1 MRNLFRFTPRNP
13 FRDLTKLER
22 SLWLF
27 SVLAITASFA
37 ASHGGDILT
46 LIASLIGVTALIFL
60 AKGYVLGQV
69 LTIVFAV
76 FYGVISYYFRYYGE
90 MLTYLGM
97 TAPSAAAAAIAWL
110 RHPYQGTKEVEV
122 HRLSARQRLLI
133 CILCAATTFIFYHLL
148 ALLGNANLP
157 LSTISVTTS
166 FLASALTFF
175 RSPYY
180 ALAYAANDV
189 ILIGLW
195 VLASMEDVSYL
206 PMVVC
211 FAMFLL
217 NDLYGFFSWQRMKKR
232 QAE

>member
-1 MRNLFRFTPRNP
+1 MKIRSP
-13 FRDLTKLER
+13 FSDLTRLER

-27 SVLAITASFA
+27 SVASIIVSFVL
-37 ASHGGDILT
+37 SGGGDALT

-60 AKGYVLGQV
+60 AKGYVFGQV

-122 HRLSARQRLLI
+122 HRLSGRQWALI
-133 CILCAATTFIFYHLL
+133 CALCAAVTFIFYHLL

-157 LSTISVTTS
+157 LSTVSITTS
-166 FLASALTFF
+166 FLASALTFY
-175 RSPYY
+175 RNPYY
-180 ALAYAANDV
+180 ALAYAANDI
-189 ILIGLW
+189 ILVGLW
-195 VLASMEDVSYL
+195 VFASMEDLSYL

-211 FAMFLL
+211 FSMFLM
-217 NDLYGFFSWQRMKKR
+217 NDLYGYISWQRMKKR
-232 QAE
+232 QAA

>member
-1 MRNLFRFTPRNP
+1 MKIRSP
-13 FRDLTKLER
+13 FSDLTRLER
-22 SLWLF
+22 GLWLF
-27 SVLAITASFA
+27 SVASIIVSFVL
-37 ASHGGDILT
+37 SGGGDALT

-122 HRLSARQRLLI
+122 HRLSGRQWALI
-133 CILCAATTFIFYHLL
+133 CVLCAAVTFIFYHLL

-157 LSTISVTTS
+157 LSTVSITTS
-166 FLASALTFF
+166 FLASALTFY

-180 ALAYAANDV
+180 ALAYAANDI
-189 ILIGLW
+189 ILVGLW
-195 VLASMEDVSYL
+195 VFASMEDLSYL

-211 FAMFLL
+211 FSMFLM
-217 NDLYGFFSWQRMKKR
+217 NDLYGYISWQCMKKR
-232 QAE
+232 QAA

>member
-1 MRNLFRFTPRNP
+1 MKIRSP
-13 FRDLTKLER
+13 FSDLTRLER
-22 SLWLF
+22 GLWLF
-27 SVLAITASFA
+27 SVASIIVSFVL
-37 ASHGGDILT
+37 SGGGDILT

-110 RHPYQGTKEVEV
+110 RHPYQGTKEVKV
-122 HRLSARQRLLI
+122 HRLSGRQWALI
-133 CILCAATTFIFYHLL
+133 CVLCAAVTIIFYHLL

-157 LSTISVTTS
+157 LSTVSITTS
-166 FLASALTFF
+166 FLASALTFY

-180 ALAYAANDV
+180 ALAYAANDI

-195 VLASMEDVSYL
+195 VFASIEDLSYL

-211 FAMFLL
+211 FSMFLM
-217 NDLYGFFSWQRMKKR
+217 NDLYGFISWQRMKKR
-232 QAE
+232 QAA